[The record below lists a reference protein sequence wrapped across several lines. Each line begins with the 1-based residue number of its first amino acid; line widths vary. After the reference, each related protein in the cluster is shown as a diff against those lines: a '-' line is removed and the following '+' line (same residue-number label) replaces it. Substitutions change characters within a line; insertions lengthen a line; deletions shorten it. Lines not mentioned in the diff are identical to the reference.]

1 MSVIRLDKQRE
12 NAAALEVLPDLL
24 REVDALAPAD
34 RLASLVQGV
43 SYSRTQPCTKLM
55 AGPAHRSA
63 VRLAPLAP
71 GLCAVLWAR
80 LVTGKWWVLK
90 TLGF

>member
-1 MSVIRLDKQRE
+1 MRHSLQSRLPAPPESFDALQDLCGVFVLRLDKQRE

-43 SYSRTQPCTKLM
+43 S
-55 AGPAHRSA
+55 
-63 VRLAPLAP
+63 
-71 GLCAVLWAR
+71 
-80 LVTGKWWVLK
+80 
-90 TLGF
+90 